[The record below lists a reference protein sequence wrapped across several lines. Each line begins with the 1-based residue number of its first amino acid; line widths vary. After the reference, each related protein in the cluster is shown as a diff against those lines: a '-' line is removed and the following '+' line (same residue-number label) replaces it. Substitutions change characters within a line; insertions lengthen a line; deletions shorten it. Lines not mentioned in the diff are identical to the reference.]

1 MRTRLIIR
9 ILLFMGPLLYACR
22 GCNPPEESVIVLS
35 PEEMDAVV
43 SDNLKNFTEYALAN
57 NGKLDDSTT
66 LYLDTLTSQYYQ
78 SNGYKSVWSS
88 KEQMHPLADSL
99 LDFVRRVKDYGLFP
113 SEYHLIQIQN
123 LHRRL
128 SADSLAMKDAVLWTR
143 LDALS
148 TDAFIRLLK
157 DLKES
162 RMTPD
167 SLSLARQKSARD
179 SFFYSKMNELF
190 NEGGLTKV
198 LEGVQPNL
206 LPYQNLQKLVPSFV
220 KEMDTTHYDFIPF
233 PDKDS
238 LGLIRNVYSRL
249 LKAGFADSSSIAPDS
264 AAFATVL
271 KRYQAKMG
279 LEADG
284 KLGKMTIGRLNQTD
298 DRRFRMIALSL
309 DKYRLRA
316 SMPQTYI
323 WANIPSFRLDVW
335 VDDTLRL
342 QSRIV
347 VGKPTTPT
355 PTLVSGI
362 NNMVTFPIWTIPESI
377 IKTEILPQLRKDP
390 GYLARKGYNLFTNKG
405 DEVDPFSVDW
415 SKYKNG
421 IPWRIIQG
429 SGDDNALG
437 IFKFNF
443 NNPFSVYL
451 HDTNQRYLFG
461 NANRALS
468 HGCVRVQKW
477 RELADIIATRDS
489 VLSAKTRLA
498 YNMDSIKVWLGEG
511 ARKTIYMKNRF
522 PLYIDYFTCDDNN
535 GKLGFYDDIYNEDA
549 LLIEKYFTAK

>member
-1 MRTRLIIR
+1 
-9 ILLFMGPLLYACR
+9 
-22 GCNPPEESVIVLS
+22 
-35 PEEMDAVV
+35 
-43 SDNLKNFTEYALAN
+43 
-57 NGKLDDSTT
+57 
-66 LYLDTLTSQYYQ
+66 
-78 SNGYKSVWSS
+78 
-88 KEQMHPLADSL
+88 
-99 LDFVRRVKDYGLFP
+99 
-113 SEYHLIQIQN
+113 
-123 LHRRL
+123 
-128 SADSLAMKDAVLWTR
+128 
-143 LDALS
+143 
-148 TDAFIRLLK
+148 
-157 DLKES
+157 
-162 RMTPD
+162 
-167 SLSLARQKSARD
+167 
-179 SFFYSKMNELF
+179 
-190 NEGGLTKV
+190 
-198 LEGVQPNL
+198 
-206 LPYQNLQKLVPSFV
+206 QKLVPSFV

-264 AAFATVL
+264 AAFASAL

-309 DKYRLRA
+309 DKYRRRA
-316 SMPQTYI
+316 TMPQTYI

-405 DEVDPFSVDW
+405 EEVDPFSVDW

-461 NANRALS
+461 NTNRALS

-477 RELADIIATRDS
+477 RELADIIANRDS

-511 ARKTIYMKNRF
+511 ARKTIYMKNKF